1 MMRSR
6 TEKGRSFAKRF
17 RNSAAGNVAMMYA
30 LCLVPMV
37 AAVGAGIDMTQA
49 LVVRMRL
56 GEALDAAGL
65 AVGGTLGM
73 TQAQM
78 SAKAQQFFYANY
90 PDPEL
95 GTVTS
100 LTVTTGGVNNSQVTV
115 AGTARVDTA
124 FMRLFG
130 VNYLD
135 VGVNVQVTRESK
147 GVELAL
153 VLDNTGSMAS
163 SGKLTA
169 LKSASNTLIDTLF
182 GNQTTSAVVRMA
194 VVPFS
199 QTVRLDTTAALNGGW
214 MDTSGLSSTARLNFN
229 NNQYAFSIM
238 NAMRNQTW
246 QGCVEA
252 RPGNLDMD
260 DTAPTAGNVN
270 SRWNPYFEPDGPDNN
285 ASYYNNYVSDGLNG
299 NPTAEQRLMN
309 SAKYTNQQSPNP
321 QQDCNIAKITPLT
334 NNKVALQQ
342 AITAMI
348 ASGNTHVAIGAGWGW
363 RVLSPTEPYT
373 QGSQYGDDDWLKAMV
388 LMTDGLNTTPY
399 DSNMYHKGSYT
410 AYNFLI
416 RNQLGTTNGPT
427 SETNQDTRT
436 STVCTNVKNAGIRV
450 YTILLMENS
459 SRAQNLMEGC
469 ASADEAR
476 DNSVPKCNSNR
487 DKLCY
492 LSPSS
497 SQLQSVFQA
506 IANDLSNLR
515 LSR

>member
-6 TEKGRSFAKRF
+6 TDKYRTFAGRF
-17 RNSAAGNVAMMYA
+17 RNSVAGNVAMMYA
-30 LCLVPMV
+30 LCLVPLV
-37 AAVGAGIDMTQA
+37 SAVGAGIDMTQA

-65 AVGGTLGM
+65 AVGGSIGLS
-73 TQAQM
+73 QAQLTQR
-78 SAKAQQFFYANY
+78 AQQFFYANY
-90 PDPEL
+90 PDAEL

-100 LTVTTGGVNNSQVTV
+100 LTVSTGGVNNNLVTV
-115 AGTARVDTA
+115 AGTARVNTA

-130 VNYLD
+130 VGYLD

-153 VLDNTGSMAS
+153 VLDNTGSMGQ

-169 LKSASNTLIDTLF
+169 LKNSSNVLIDTLF
-182 GNQTTSAVVRMA
+182 GNQTTATNVRMA

-199 QTVRLDTTAALNGGW
+199 QTVRLDQTTALNGGW
-214 MDTSGLSSTARLNFN
+214 MDTNGLSSTARLNFN
-229 NNQYAFSIM
+229 NNQYAFSVM
-238 NAMRNQTW
+238 AAMRNQTW

-252 RPGNLDMD
+252 RPGTLELD
-260 DTAPTAGNVN
+260 DTPPTAGNVN
-270 SRWNPYFEPDGPDNN
+270 SRWVPYFEADGPDN
-285 ASYYNNYVSDGLNG
+285 ASGYNNYLNDGLNG
-299 NPTAEQRLMN
+299 NPSADQRLMN
-309 SAKYTNQQSPNP
+309 SAKYTNQMAPNP
-321 QQDCNIAKITPLT
+321 QADCNIAKITPLS

-342 AITAMI
+342 AIGAMI
-348 ASGNTHVAIGAGWGW
+348 ASGNTHVALGAGWGW

-373 QGSQYGDDDWLKAMV
+373 QGSQYGDDDWMKAMV

-399 DSNMYHKGSYT
+399 DNNMWHKSSYT
-410 AYNFLI
+410 AYNFLV
-416 RNQLGTTNGPT
+416 RNQLGTTNGPS
-427 SETNQDTRT
+427 SETQQDTRT
-436 STVCTNVKNAGIRV
+436 STVCQNVKTAGIRV
-450 YTILLMENS
+450 YTILLMETS

-469 ASADEAR
+469 ASPDEAR
-476 DNSVPKCNSNR
+476 DNSVSKCNGNR

-497 SQLQSVFQA
+497 SQLQGVFQA